1 MYVSAKRDSQEEI
14 VKPVSDRF
22 PMAVIL
28 NLNKESEN
36 FWPLNV
42 FVKIRNRVRV

>member
-14 VKPVSDRF
+14 VKPVRLL

-28 NLNKESEN
+28 NLYKESEN
-36 FWPLNV
+36 C
-42 FVKIRNRVRV
+42 